1 MRCLGRGWSRLGR
14 NGGQLGGRRRL
25 GWRDDRRRWQ
35 RRGLRDRRRVVEAR
49 RERWGRVGYW
59 GSSGI
64 AGRRERREM
73 KGRGSGQAFGL
84 MMMMM
89 VVVVVLGSGRTGFRR
104 RDGGRLADWEVGG
117 HRLQ

>member
-25 GWRDDRRRWQ
+25 GWRDGRRRLQ

-64 AGRRERREM
+64 GGRRERRER
-73 KGRGSGQAFGL
+73 KGRGSGRGFGL
-84 MMMMM
+84 RMMM
-89 VVVVVLGSGRTGFRR
+89 VVVVVLGSGRTGFQR
-104 RDGGRLADWEVGG
+104 RDGGRLADWKVEGL
-117 HRLQ
+117 RL

>member
-1 MRCLGRGWSRLGR
+1 
-14 NGGQLGGRRRL
+14 
-25 GWRDDRRRWQ
+25 
-35 RRGLRDRRRVVEAR
+35 
-49 RERWGRVGYW
+49 
-59 GSSGI
+59 
-64 AGRRERREM
+64 M

-89 VVVVVLGSGRTGFRR
+89 VVVVVVLGSGRTGFRR

>member
-1 MRCLGRGWSRLGR
+1 
-14 NGGQLGGRRRL
+14 
-25 GWRDDRRRWQ
+25 
-35 RRGLRDRRRVVEAR
+35 
-49 RERWGRVGYW
+49 
-59 GSSGI
+59 
-64 AGRRERREM
+64 M

-84 MMMMM
+84 MMMMMMM